1 MNNFDKNR
9 KQAFEDLIDGD
20 VELMELYEHGMLT
33 EECFVEEST
42 NEPYK
47 EIPPERIY

>member
-1 MNNFDKNR
+1 MNNFKENR
-9 KQAFEDLIDGD
+9 KQAFKDLIDGD
-20 VELMELYEHGMLT
+20 AELMELYEQGMLT

-42 NEPYK
+42 NETYK

>member
-1 MNNFDKNR
+1 MNNFEKNR

-20 VELMELYEHGMLT
+20 EELTELYEQGMLT

-47 EIPPERIY
+47 EILPERIY

>member
-1 MNNFDKNR
+1 MNNFEKTR

-20 VELMELYEHGMLT
+20 VELTELYEQGMLS

-42 NEPYK
+42 NEPHK
-47 EIPPERIY
+47 EILPERIY

>member
-1 MNNFDKNR
+1 MNNFEKTR
-9 KQAFEDLIDGD
+9 KHAFEDLIEGD
-20 VELMELYEHGMLT
+20 VELMDLYEQGMLT

-47 EIPPERIY
+47 EILPERIY

>member
-1 MNNFDKNR
+1 MNNFEKTR

-20 VELMELYEHGMLT
+20 VELIDLYEQGMLT

-47 EIPPERIY
+47 EILPERIY

>member
-1 MNNFDKNR
+1 MNNFEKNR
-9 KQAFEDLIDGD
+9 KQAIEDLIDGD
-20 VELMELYEHGMLT
+20 EELTELYEQGMIT

-47 EIPPERIY
+47 EILQESIY

>member
-1 MNNFDKNR
+1 MNNFEKNR
-9 KQAFEDLIDGD
+9 KQAFVDLIDGD
-20 VELMELYEHGMLT
+20 EELTELYEQGMLT
-33 EECFVEEST
+33 DECFVDKST